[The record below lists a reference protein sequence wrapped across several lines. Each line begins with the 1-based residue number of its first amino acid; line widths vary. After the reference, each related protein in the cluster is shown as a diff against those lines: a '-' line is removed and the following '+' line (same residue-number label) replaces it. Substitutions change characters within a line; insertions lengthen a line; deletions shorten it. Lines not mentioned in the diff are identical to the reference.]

1 MGKLTDLFTFFTIG
15 RDTLE
20 IPSKNKKKPASTVV
34 ETGSSTTGGGRGIR
48 THETFLPT
56 GFQDQLHRPLGQT
69 SARQFSANWK
79 NSSGELKTSPELN
92 TQALC
97 LIDHASN
104 FCGSYSLST

>member
-15 RDTLE
+15 RDALE

-69 SARQFSANWK
+69 SATQFSGYWK
-79 NSSGELKTSPELN
+79 NSSPSS
-92 TQALC
+92 
-97 LIDHASN
+97 D
-104 FCGSYSLST
+104 LSTWATPSSVTAAVTADAASLTSSGA

>member
-1 MGKLTDLFTFFTIG
+1 MGKLTGLFTFFTIG

-69 SARQFSANWK
+69 SATQFSGNCK
-79 NSSGELKTSPELN
+79 NSSGEPKTSQELN
-92 TQALC
+92 AEALG
-97 LIDHASN
+97 LIEHASN
-104 FCGSYSLST
+104 FSGSYGASS